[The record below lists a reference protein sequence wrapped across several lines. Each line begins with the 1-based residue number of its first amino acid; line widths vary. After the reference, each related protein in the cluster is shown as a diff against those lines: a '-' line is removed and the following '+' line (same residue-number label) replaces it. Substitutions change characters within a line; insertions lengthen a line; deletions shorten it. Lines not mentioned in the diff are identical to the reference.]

1 MNNVLNLKIG
11 EKSPEIF
18 NAVVEIPKGSQN
30 KYEFDEKTG
39 VFKLD
44 RVLYS
49 PTHYPTDYGFIPETR
64 SQDGDHLDVLII
76 GGYPLFVGCVLVVR
90 PVGILKMVDNGDE
103 DFKILGVQ
111 AKNPR
116 LDAISD
122 IKDIEASNPHLL
134 KEIAHFFQ
142 VYKELEGKQ
151 TRIIGW
157 EGVEKAK
164 EEIIKARDSY
174 RDETVI

>member
-122 IKDIEASNPHLL
+122 IKDIGSVQPSFIERNRPFFSGLQGIRRQTNPN
-134 KEIAHFFQ
+134 
-142 VYKELEGKQ
+142 
-151 TRIIGW
+151 
-157 EGVEKAK
+157 
-164 EEIIKARDSY
+164 Y
-174 RDETVI
+174 RLGRG